1 MIVLSWA
8 RRRLAPF
15 FAPPWVPKSLIGLV
29 TFLALLV
36 IATLPY
42 VPERQVL
49 RSGDVAKKDIE
60 APRTVDYIDPEQTA
74 IRRRIAAGRVEP
86 VYRERPA
93 ATAAGRTA
101 GATVGEGRE
110 QLRDLLRASGRP
122 GRAFAMASAV
132 GQGALRANLVLD
144 RAFTQ
149 TLRREA
155 EEAVEPVRVRILR
168 GEIIV
173 RRGARITEPH
183 LR

>member
-15 FAPPWVPKSLIGLV
+15 FALPWVPKSLIGLV

-86 VYRERPA
+86 VYRESPD
-93 ATAAGRTA
+93 ATAAART
-101 GATVGEGRE
+101 
-110 QLRDLLRASGRP
+110 P
-122 GRAFAMASAV
+122 
-132 GQGALRANLVLD
+132 
-144 RAFTQ
+144 
-149 TLRREA
+149 
-155 EEAVEPVRVRILR
+155 
-168 GEIIV
+168 
-173 RRGARITEPH
+173 
-183 LR
+183 